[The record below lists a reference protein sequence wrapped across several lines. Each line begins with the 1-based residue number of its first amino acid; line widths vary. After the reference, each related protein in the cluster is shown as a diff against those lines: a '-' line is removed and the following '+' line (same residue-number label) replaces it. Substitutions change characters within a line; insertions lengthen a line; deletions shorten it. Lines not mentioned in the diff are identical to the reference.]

1 MTPDARIALIE
12 RYAAGPAELEA
23 AWNEVPE
30 QARRFRPAEGEWSAH
45 EIVVHCAD
53 SETYAATRIRLLV
66 AEPSPLIVGYDQEHW
81 VNALGYDD
89 VPAES
94 ALAVVSA
101 VRALTAPLL
110 RRLDDEA
117 WAKVGEHTE
126 SGRYSALDWLETYGA
141 HLHDHAAQI
150 RENLESWAARS
161 GDETG
166 AR

>member
-1 MTPDARIALIE
+1 MTPDARNALIE
-12 RYAAGPAELEA
+12 RYAAGPAELET

-30 QARRFRPAEGEWSAH
+30 EARTFRPAEGEWSAH

-66 AEPSPLIVGYDQEHW
+66 AEPSPVIVGYDQEVW
-81 VNALGYDD
+81 VDALGYDA

-101 VRALTAPLL
+101 VRSHTAHLL

-117 WAKVGEHTE
+117 WGKVGEHTE
-126 SGRYSALDWLETYGA
+126 SGRYSALDWLESYGA

-150 RENLESWAARS
+150 RANLEAWATRPD
-161 GDETG
+161 GEDEGT
-166 AR
+166 

>member
-1 MTPDARIALIE
+1 MTPDARNALIE

-23 AWNEVPE
+23 AWNEVPDE
-30 QARRFRPAEGEWSAH
+30 ARSFRPAVGQWSAH

-81 VNALGYDD
+81 VHALGYDQ

-94 ALAVVSA
+94 ALVVVTA
-101 VRALTAPLL
+101 VRAHTANLL
-110 RRLDDEA
+110 RRLDDAA
-117 WAKVGEHTE
+117 WARVGEHTE

-150 RENLESWAARS
+150 RANMTAWTAR
-161 GDETG
+161 
-166 AR
+166 